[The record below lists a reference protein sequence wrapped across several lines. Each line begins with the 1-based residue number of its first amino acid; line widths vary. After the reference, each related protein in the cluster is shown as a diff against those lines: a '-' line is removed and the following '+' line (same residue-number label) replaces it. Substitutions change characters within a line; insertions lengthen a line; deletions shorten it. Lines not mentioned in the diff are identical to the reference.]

1 MWHFTK
7 FTEKILSL
15 LITSQAF
22 RPAILLKRDTCKCVF
37 PWNLGKSLEDLLWR
51 VCANGCFW
59 KVLMTNFNSTLD
71 NFIKNYISLAVLRI
85 EGFAEGAPRKEL
97 IIVPFLKRFK
107 AANLWRPHWPI
118 LTVLLT
124 VLISVLIAFILYY
137 IFKICQY
144 FRLHMKI
151 IRWKFHIKTPFTFWD
166 MHLVIWEKF
175 VYKHSETIEF
185 AKNLFFKV
193 TNFKGK

>member
-1 MWHFTK
+1 
-7 FTEKILSL
+7 
-15 LITSQAF
+15 
-22 RPAILLKRDTCKCVF
+22 
-37 PWNLGKSLEDLLWR
+37 
-51 VCANGCFW
+51 
-59 KVLMTNFNSTLD
+59 MTNFNSTLD

-151 IRWKFHIKTPFTFWD
+151 ICWKFHIKTPFTFWD